1 MNSHSPYQIDKAEL
15 TPRIYCKADIENI
28 RDNVSVL
35 IHHKLWRSIRLRK
48 KNFEFIMR
56 QINQQMIERH

>member
-1 MNSHSPYQIDKAEL
+1 MNSHSPYQIDKAGL
-15 TPRIYCKADIENI
+15 CPRIYCKADIELLRESI
-28 RDNVSVL
+28 DKL
-35 IHHKLWRSIRLRK
+35 IHYELWRIIQLRK